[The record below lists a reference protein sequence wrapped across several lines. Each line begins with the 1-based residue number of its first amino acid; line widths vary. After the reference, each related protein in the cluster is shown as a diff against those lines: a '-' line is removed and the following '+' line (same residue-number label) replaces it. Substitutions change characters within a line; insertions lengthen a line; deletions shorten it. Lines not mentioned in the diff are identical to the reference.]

1 MLPGSVQGLA
11 IRQDFD
17 GIDQFA
23 RSVQR
28 ANRLPVAIALKHA
41 LSIKDPSASIA
52 AGLTE
57 AFPGGVSIID
67 PKIPNRDPV
76 ALLNSGSP
84 LLKVLQAEG
93 AFDPET
99 KRKPVPVWMPGL
111 TAAEDAAAV
120 IEEAD
125 IP

>member
-41 LSIKDPSASIA
+41 LSITSPSES
-52 AGLTE
+52 LTT
-57 AFPGGVSIID
+57 AFPDGISIID

-76 ALLNSGSP
+76 TLLNSGAP
-84 LLKVLQAEG
+84 LLEVLQAKG

-99 KRKPVPVWMPGL
+99 KRNSVSVWMPGL